1 MKKIKI
7 TLLLLFIFTI
17 RLKAQF
23 IQNLPDIQG
32 KPLLERTYSD
42 VSGTLFLYNDWLK
55 GAVEQGNN
63 ISYKDVD
70 LKYSTY
76 KDELFFKNPK
86 DGSMLSFVLPVTA
99 FSLTINGKIEIY
111 RNGFPDIDNFN
122 TKSYYQVIFDGGIK
136 LLLKS
141 YKTLIEV
148 KPYNSTT
155 TEKKFVDN
163 SAYYVLNDNVMTKFK
178 PSMKDFLEIFNSK
191 SNEIDAFIKKEKID
205 FKQNQDLTKVFVY
218 YSTL

>member
-1 MKKIKI
+1 MKKFNT
-7 TLLLLFIFTI
+7 TLILIFIFTI
-17 RLKAQF
+17 KLKAQF

-32 KPLLERTYSD
+32 NPLSESTYSD
-42 VSGTLFLYNDWLK
+42 VSGTVFLYDSWLK
-55 GAVEQGNN
+55 GTVEQGNKL
-63 ISYKDVD
+63 SYKDVE

-99 FSLTINGKIEIY
+99 FSLAINGKFDIY
-111 RNGFPDIDNFN
+111 RNGFPAIDNFN
-122 TKSYYQVIFDGGIK
+122 TNSFYQVIFDGGIK
-136 LLLKS
+136 LLFKS

-163 SAYYVLNDNVMTKFK
+163 PVYYVLKDNVMTKFK
-178 PSMKDFLEIFNSK
+178 PSRKDFLELFNSK

-205 FKQNQDLTKVFVY
+205 FKQHQDLAKVFVY

>member
-1 MKKIKI
+1 MKKFNT
-7 TLLLLFIFTI
+7 TLILIFIFTI
-17 RLKAQF
+17 KLKAQF

-32 KPLLERTYSD
+32 KPLSESTYSD
-42 VSGTLFLYNDWLK
+42 VSGTVFLYDGWLK
-55 GAVEQGNN
+55 GTVEQGNKL
-63 ISYKDVD
+63 SYKDVE

-99 FSLTINGKIEIY
+99 FSLAINGKFDIY
-111 RNGFPDIDNFN
+111 RNGFPAIDNFN
-122 TKSYYQVIFDGGIK
+122 TNSFYQVIFDGGIK
-136 LLLKS
+136 LLFKS

-163 SAYYVLNDNVMTKFK
+163 PVYYVLKDNVMTKFK
-178 PSMKDFLEIFNSK
+178 PSRKDFLELFNSK
-191 SNEIDAFIKKEKID
+191 SNEIDAFIKKEKIN
-205 FKQNQDLTKVFVY
+205 FKDNQDLAKVFVY

>member
-1 MKKIKI
+1 MKKFNT
-7 TLLLLFIFTI
+7 TLILIFIFTI
-17 RLKAQF
+17 KLKAQF

-32 KPLLERTYSD
+32 KPLSESTYSD
-42 VSGTLFLYNDWLK
+42 VSGTVFLYDGWLK
-55 GAVEQGNN
+55 GTVEQGNKL
-63 ISYKDVD
+63 SYKDVE

-99 FSLTINGKIEIY
+99 FSLAINGKFDIY
-111 RNGFPDIDNFN
+111 RNGFPAIDNFN
-122 TKSYYQVIFDGGIK
+122 TNSFYQVIFDGGIK
-136 LLLKS
+136 LLFKS

-163 SAYYVLNDNVMTKFK
+163 PVYYVLKDNVMTKFK
-178 PSMKDFLEIFNSK
+178 PSRKDFLELFNSK

-205 FKQNQDLTKVFVY
+205 FKQHQDLAKVFVY

>member
-1 MKKIKI
+1 MKKFNT
-7 TLLLLFIFTI
+7 TLILIFIFTI
-17 RLKAQF
+17 KLKAQF

-32 KPLLERTYSD
+32 KPLSESTYSD
-42 VSGTLFLYNDWLK
+42 VSGTVFLYDSWLK
-55 GAVEQGNN
+55 GTVEQGNKL
-63 ISYKDVD
+63 SYKDVE

-99 FSLTINGKIEIY
+99 FSLAINGKFDIY
-111 RNGFPDIDNFN
+111 RNGFPAIDNFN
-122 TKSYYQVIFDGGIK
+122 TNSFYQVIFDGGIK
-136 LLLKS
+136 LLFKS

-163 SAYYVLNDNVMTKFK
+163 PVYYVLKDNVMTKFK
-178 PSMKDFLEIFNSK
+178 PSRKDFLELFNSK

-205 FKQNQDLTKVFVY
+205 FKQHQDLAKVFVY